1 MSGSGT
7 VNLKDYF
14 KNFDEKLIVRAP
26 HNDDADITSA
36 TRLLEE
42 RREMAEVEHALV
54 SQKEEFQ
61 MRMESLQ
68 QRTEEL
74 ERKEKQLKESLL
86 KFDKFLKE
94 NDAKR
99 ARAIKKTAEEREMC
113 RIKDKEI
120 VKLETQLEELL
131 SRRALLNTKL
141 EKHEIFST
149 FMTKVLDS
157 SEEFSEVREIID
169 RYNTLVATH
178 LDLLDREQK
187 NQDNS
192 EQERTRLLRF
202 TEEKNNQILHY
213 NNQLAQLQTKL
224 DKAQSNAV
232 KWESKWTHIQNTAAK
247 KTLLLGRI
255 KIATHNLYQLVCK
268 HSRGSVNPTD
278 NTVVQLERIQTFI
291 QDLTQITN
299 EIRRQEAEQREKE
312 KAKNRE

>member
-1 MSGSGT
+1 MGD

-14 KNFDEKLIVRAP
+14 KNFEDKLLVKMP
-26 HNDDADITSA
+26 KQEEADITSA

-42 RREMAEVEHALV
+42 RREMVEVEHALIA
-54 SQKEEFQ
+54 QKEEFQ

-74 ERKEKQLKESLL
+74 DRKEQQLKESLL

-99 ARAIKKTAEEREMC
+99 ARAIKKSAEEQQLCKKKESEVLKLEELQQKLIEERE
-113 RIKDKEI
+113 
-120 VKLETQLEELL
+120 KLNE
-131 SRRALLNTKL
+131 KL
-141 EKHEIFST
+141 KKHEIYQN
-149 FMTKVLDS
+149 FMQKVLDA

-178 LDLLDREQK
+178 SDLLDREQL
-187 NQDNS
+187 NQKAS
-192 EQERTRLLRF
+192 EDEKARLVRF

-213 NNQLAQLQTKL
+213 NNKLAQLQTRL
-224 DKAQSNAV
+224 DQAQSNAV

-255 KIATHNLYQLVCK
+255 KIATHNLYQ
-268 HSRGSVNPTD
+268 VN
-278 NTVVQLERIQTFI
+278 N
-291 QDLTQITN
+291 
-299 EIRRQEAEQREKE
+299 
-312 KAKNRE
+312 